1 MPCKWVFK
9 ESMQKNPM
17 IEQLIE
23 AQLNFLDQQFSQSET
38 VATEFTQFYQWFRKQ
53 PLQQIWTFEQINA
66 LLQKQILNTQATQ
79 FIIEQIAEHIKFA
92 LIHPAND
99 QTTIAEI
106 IPVLTID
113 KIAQYVAS
121 KQGHRQRLIH
131 TMVNNPAFSAMI
143 SQLIQHAIQDYLDNS
158 VIAKSVPG
166 VSRFMKMGKSVLE
179 NVTDTNL
186 DNAITKYLQKNI
198 LKLSQM
204 SESVLN
210 QHFDDNKLYHFQA
223 NLWHKIKAMPVS
235 VLKNYIEVQD
245 LPQTVGFG
253 HEIWDFMRQSDY
265 MKQQVH
271 DGVYA
276 WYIRNQERPFDL
288 LLRDLNIDEAL
299 VQHEL
304 NNLLNP
310 IIQKMIGS
318 GYLRERSRH
327 YLEQFYY
334 ADETL
339 KILGIVS

>member
-1 MPCKWVFK
+1 
-9 ESMQKNPM
+9 MQKNPM
-17 IEQLIE
+17 IEQLID
-23 AQLNFLDQQFSQSET
+23 AQLNFLDQSFSHNDT
-38 VATEFTQFYQWFRKQ
+38 VATEFTHFYQWFRKQ
-53 PLQQIWTFEQINA
+53 SLQQIWSFDQINA
-66 LLQKQILNTQATQ
+66 LLQKQILNTPTSQ
-79 FIIEQIAEHIKFA
+79 FLIEQIAEHIKFA

-99 QTTIAEI
+99 STTIAEI

-186 DNAITKYLQKNI
+186 DNAVSKYLQKNI

-204 SESVLN
+204 SETVLN
-210 QHFDDNKLYHFQA
+210 QHFDDHKLYHFQA
-223 NLWHKIKAMPVS
+223 NLWHKIKALPVS
-235 VLKNYIEVQD
+235 VLKNYVEVQD
-245 LPQTVGFG
+245 LPQTVAMG
-253 HEIWDFMRQSDY
+253 HEIWDFMRQSEY

-276 WYIRNQERPFDL
+276 WYVSNAERPFDL

-299 VQHEL
+299 IQHEL
-304 NNLLNP
+304 QNLLNP
-310 IIQKMIGS
+310 IVQQMIES
-318 GYLRERSRH
+318 GYIRERSRL

-334 ADETL
+334 SSEVL
-339 KILGIVS
+339 KILNIQV

>member
-1 MPCKWVFK
+1 
-9 ESMQKNPM
+9 MQKNPM
-17 IEQLIE
+17 IEQLID
-23 AQLNFLDQQFSQSET
+23 AQLNFLDQSFSHNDT
-38 VATEFTQFYQWFRKQ
+38 VATEFTHFYQWFRKQ
-53 PLQQIWTFEQINA
+53 SLQQIWSFDQINA
-66 LLQKQILNTQATQ
+66 LLQKQILNTPASQ
-79 FIIEQIAEHIKFA
+79 FLIEQIAEHIKFA

-99 QTTIAEI
+99 STTIAEI

-186 DNAITKYLQKNI
+186 DNAVSKYLQKNI

-204 SESVLN
+204 SETVLN
-210 QHFDDNKLYHFQA
+210 QHFDDHKLYHFQA
-223 NLWHKIKAMPVS
+223 NLWHKIKALPVS
-235 VLKNYIEVQD
+235 ILKNYVEVQD
-245 LPQTVGFG
+245 LPQTVAMG
-253 HEIWDFMRQSDY
+253 HEVWDFMRQSEY

-276 WYIRNQERPFDL
+276 WYVRNAERPFDL

-299 VQHEL
+299 IQHEL
-304 NNLLNP
+304 QNLLNP
-310 IIQKMIGS
+310 IVQQMIES
-318 GYLRERSRH
+318 GYLRERSRL

-334 ADETL
+334 SSEAL
-339 KILGIVS
+339 KILNIPT